1 MRFILAAAALAV
13 AIPLPAP
20 IHAQAPTWSPEQQ
33 SVWAVV
39 EQSWKDEVDRNGRWP
54 GSYADANMVSWGAEW
69 PMPRGRDSI
78 ERWTR
83 WSDKMNKTVQYEI
96 QPMAIAISG
105 NTAVVNYGAVTMMQ
119 REVARGENPPK
130 PEREMVGITETLVR
144 TAAGWKFLSS
154 TSFAMGDDD

>member
-1 MRFILAAAALAV
+1 MRIVLAAAALTA
-13 AIPLPAP
+13 ASPLSAP
-20 IHAQAPTWSPEQQ
+20 LLAQAPAWSAEQQ

-54 GSYADANMVSWGAEW
+54 GSYVDQNVVAWGPEW
-69 PMPRGRDSI
+69 PLPRYRESM

-83 WSDKMNKTVQYEI
+83 YQDKASKTVQYEI

-105 NTAVVNYGAVTMMQ
+105 NTAVVNYGAVTMSQ

-130 PEREMVGITETLVR
+130 PERDMVGITETLVR
-144 TAAGWKFLSS
+144 TAGGWKFLAS
-154 TSFAMGDDD
+154 TSFPMGDDD